1 MEIRVDGTRQHFWS
15 LHLAAAVATL
25 IVLGNALSAL
35 AQQSPAANSR
45 VASNVQPGAKDK
57 LPSPV
62 VTAALKQEGDLL
74 AGFPPYLPKSPVSGK
89 LAIAGSS
96 AMNQLAMLWA
106 DGLRH
111 VHPEATLNIEM
122 FESGQ
127 VLSRL
132 ASGEMQIGLMSRP
145 LTEQELKDNGVIAL
159 ATAKDVL
166 GVVVHPENPI
176 KQLALEQGVAILRDS
191 NSKDQPGAKTWGE
204 LGVTGKLAA
213 TPITLYGRSS
223 GTGAWGYLVQRFLGD
238 GAASRESKQCSG
250 YAQICEA
257 VAKDPGGVGYLSL
270 ALSPPNAGKVL
281 PLVLN
286 TGEVIPPPKY
296 GEEPDPRYP
305 LVRQLFVVMKWKEG
319 DKLSPIS
326 EEFLRYVLSRSGQE
340 DAIKAGL
347 LPLRRD
353 EAMASRDQ
361 LGWTGVR

>member
-1 MEIRVDGTRQHFWS
+1 MDIRAH
-15 LHLAAAVATL
+15 
-25 IVLGNALSAL
+25 VLRRIALRNFTTIIAAL
-35 AQQSPAANSR
+35 ALAGITVRGVAEEKPAPNSR
-45 VASNVQPGAKDK
+45 VASNPQSPAKDK

-74 AGFPPYLPKSPVSGK
+74 AGLPPYLPKAPVSGK

-106 DGLRH
+106 DGLQR
-111 VHPEATLNIEM
+111 VHPDAKVNIEM
-122 FESGQ
+122 YESGQ

-132 ASGEMQIGLMSRP
+132 AKGEMQIGLMSRP
-145 LTEQELKDNGVIAL
+145 LTEQELKDGGVIAL

-166 GVVVHPENPI
+166 GVVVHPDNPI
-176 KQLALEQGVAILRDS
+176 KQLALQQGEAILRDP
-191 NSKDQPGAKTWGE
+191 NATDRPGAKTWGE
-204 LGVTGKLAA
+204 LGVTGKLAT

-223 GTGAWGYLVQRFLGD
+223 GTGAWGYLVQRFLGE
-238 GAASRESKQCSG
+238 GAASRSSKECSG
-250 YAQICEA
+250 YAQICEL

-270 ALSPPNAGKVL
+270 ALSPPNPGKVL

-296 GEEPDPRYP
+296 GQEADPLYP
-305 LVRQLFVVMKWKEG
+305 LVRQLFVVLKWKEG
-319 DKLSPIS
+319 DKLSPAA

-353 EAMASRDQ
+353 EVLASRDQ